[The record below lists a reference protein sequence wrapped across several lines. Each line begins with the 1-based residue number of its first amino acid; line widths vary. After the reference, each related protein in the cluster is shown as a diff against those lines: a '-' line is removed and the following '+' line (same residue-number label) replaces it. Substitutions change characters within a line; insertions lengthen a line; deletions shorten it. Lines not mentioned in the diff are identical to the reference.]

1 MNLNCSQTW
10 NVSIQDESERQ
21 LENGTSRAWEMREK
35 LNQSDKVPRD
45 SGKRKCLISRSVGEP
60 TVGDVVIVCTNV
72 F

>member
-21 LENGTSRAWEMREK
+21 LENGTSPRLGNTKE
-35 LNQSDKVPRD
+35 LNKPDKVPRD
-45 SGKRKCLISRSVGEP
+45 SGKRKRLISRSVREP
-60 TVGDVVIVCTNV
+60 TVGDVLIVRTNV